1 LAPGE
6 APFLLSKELQ
16 VQSNVFLHRPTLAL
30 LGALWLSGCANVKV
44 TSEWQDGAPKDPSFA
59 RVLVVAVSPDGD
71 QRCEFEHALVAR
83 IQSAS
88 TKAIASCDAV
98 TDKGKL
104 TRASIDQ
111 AIASQQIDG
120 VVATFLISQKWD
132 LQEGGTHDTR
142 GGGYYK
148 PTDSGYGTYGVPV
161 VYADFQAYSSV
172 MVLKGTVDVTT
183 KVYETRGATLIYVMD
198 TAASDLE
205 STDVGRAT
213 VATSIADRLH
223 RDKLIR

>member
-1 LAPGE
+1 M
-6 APFLLSKELQ
+6 
-16 VQSNVFLHRPTLAL
+16 
-30 LGALWLSGCANVKV
+30 
-44 TSEWQDGAPKDPSFA
+44 
-59 RVLVVAVSPDGD
+59 SPDGK
-71 QRCEFEHALVAR
+71 QRCEFEHALAEL
-83 IQSAS
+83 IASAS
-88 TKAIASCDAV
+88 TTAIASCDAV
-98 TDKGKL
+98 TDKATL

-148 PTDSGYGTYGVPV
+148 PTDAGFGAYGVPV

-172 MVLKGTVDVTT
+172 MVLKGKVDVTT
-183 KVYETRGATLIYVMD
+183 KVYETSGATLIYVMD
-198 TAASDLE
+198 TTASELE

-213 VATSIADRLH
+213 VSNSIADRLH
-223 RDKLIR
+223 RDKLIH

>member
-1 LAPGE
+1 M
-6 APFLLSKELQ
+6 
-16 VQSNVFLHRPTLAL
+16 QSNVFLFRVTLVL
-30 LGALWLSGCANVKV
+30 LGAIWLPGCANVKV
-44 TSEWQDGAPKDPSFA
+44 TSAWQDDVPRNQSFA

-71 QRCEFEHALVAR
+71 QRCEFEHALAAELK
-83 IQSAS
+83 SAS
-88 TKAIASCDAV
+88 TTAIASCDAA

-111 AIASQQIDG
+111 AISSQQADG

-132 LQEGGTHDTR
+132 TQEGGTHDTR

-148 PTDSGYGTYGVPV
+148 PTDAGFGAYGVPV

-183 KVYETRGATLIYVMD
+183 KVYETRDATLIYVMD
-198 TAASDLE
+198 TQASDLE